1 MVDPG
6 ESSPSGGRWTVPA
19 GTSGLIFDC
28 DGTLADTMPVH
39 FLAWS
44 AMLEPY
50 GLQFPEQQF
59 WAFAGMPSHRIIDRL
74 ASEQGARFEPATVL
88 TMVADKEHRYIAMID
103 GVRPVA
109 AVLEVARRHRGVLP
123 LAVASG
129 GEGWVV
135 RRTLEVIGALDWFDT
150 VVGSE
155 DTERHKPEPDV
166 FLEAARRL
174 DLAPGNCVVFED
186 SDLGMLAADRAGM
199 FGVDIRT
206 WATSG

>member
-1 MVDPG
+1 MVDTSAPFAG
-6 ESSPSGGRWTVPA
+6 AGDWSAPA
-19 GTSGLIFDC
+19 GTRGLIFDC

-59 WAFAGMPSHRIIDRL
+59 FAFAGMPSHRTIDRL
-74 ASEQGARFEPATVL
+74 AGEQGAAFEPATVL

-103 GVRPVA
+103 GVRPVP
-109 AVLEVARRHRGVLP
+109 AVLEVARRHRGVLAM
-123 LAVASG
+123 AVASG

-135 RRTLEVIGALDWFDT
+135 RRTLDVIGALDWFDA

-174 DLAPGNCVVFED
+174 GLAPSTCVVFED
-186 SDLGMLAADRAGM
+186 SDLGLRAADRAGM
-199 FGVDIRT
+199 IGVDIRT
-206 WATSG
+206 WPTSG

>member
-1 MVDPG
+1 
-6 ESSPSGGRWTVPA
+6 
-19 GTSGLIFDC
+19 
-28 DGTLADTMPVH
+28 MPVH

-50 GLQFPEQQF
+50 GLQFPEEQF
-59 WAFAGMPSHRIIDRL
+59 FAFAGMPSHRIIDRL
-74 ASEQGARFEPATVL
+74 AGEQGTAFEPATVL

-103 GVRPVA
+103 EVRPVPN
-109 AVLEVARRHRGVLP
+109 VLEVARRHRGVLAM
-123 LAVASG
+123 AVASG

-135 RRTLEVIGALDWFDT
+135 RRTLDVIGALEWFDA

-174 DLAPGNCVVFED
+174 GLAPSTCVVFED
-186 SDLGMLAADRAGM
+186 SDLGLLAADRAGM
-199 FGVDIRT
+199 LGVDIRT
-206 WATSG
+206 WPTSG